1 MRNNFSASTKP
12 FATRNTKKTYTSFNH
27 SSLQK
32 SVNSVNSPTDISKK
46 SMTIKLSA
54 TPLSNTIKS
63 SSNNKYVPDKRSQKS
78 MTLKQTT
85 LPLSNELMTSSINK
99 INNSHDIRSKNQSMT
114 IKQSPIPLYNNLE
127 SFNNNI
133 NNNSLDKRTKKS
145 MTVKHSA
152 LPLSNS
158 LKASN
163 INNNNN
169 SHDNRSKKS
178 MTIKQYSIPL
188 SNNLEL
194 FNNNITNNSL
204 DKRSKKSMTVKHS
217 ALPLSNSLKSSNN
230 NNNNYFNDN
239 RSKKSMTIKQS
250 STPLSNNLE
259 LLNNKITNN
268 SPDKRTKK
276 SMTVKHSTLPLSNSI
291 KSSDINNINNSH
303 DNRSKKSMTIK
314 QSSIPISNKL
324 KSLVNNNF
332 TNNSP
337 DKSSKKSMTVKHS
350 TLPISNKLKDS
361 LNNINNSKNNDKMK
375 SLFNRFNDSNNVR
388 NNSTKKNTTRYENRM
403 KLDLKDNK
411 HFLEKINENDIE
423 TNMNQDEDYSVKNR
437 ITQIDE
443 IIIEN
448 KLDLKD
454 SQASSQ
460 NEKDVKSLKSN
471 NTNENENDDIKSNKS
486 IGKIKS
492 NKSIYSHNSLNKN
505 SKIDNNDII
514 NEEND
519 VVNLRKS
526 KNSNYTLSKDNKSKE
541 ENIINNDDNQDNQ
554 NNIENNIN
562 INEEDILEDNNNKR
576 TSKDIQDDANTSIN
590 RIFFESKI
598 RNKIIEKSNNISDKN
613 KNMIKELLSL
623 LDEKYDRAKDS
634 ENDNN
639 FLKTLKELNK
649 TEKNKNLALIYKR
662 GKKIFQFNNLK
673 NGNIN
678 AINKPNQSIP
688 GTNEE
693 KYQNIKNR
701 YMPMMS
707 LNKKVKPYYEDQYFN
722 EHKEGKYPISLKL
735 SGANTINNKNSIE
748 NDKINKNNILFKS
761 YEIKGKNKSSLL
773 NERSNE
779 YSGYNY
785 KMILNCIEDRLQSLK
800 SNEIIKKNKNS
811 RGNNSCCGLKLKDY
825 NIYCCKAENEK
836 NNNIIHNRFIRVRN
850 MFEQIKKDIDSIQI
864 PIYNYEL
871 KRVFSENNSNR
882 RFLRF

>member
-1 MRNNFSASTKP
+1 
-12 FATRNTKKTYTSFNH
+12 
-27 SSLQK
+27 
-32 SVNSVNSPTDISKK
+32 
-46 SMTIKLSA
+46 
-54 TPLSNTIKS
+54 
-63 SSNNKYVPDKRSQKS
+63 
-78 MTLKQTT
+78 
-85 LPLSNELMTSSINK
+85 
-99 INNSHDIRSKNQSMT
+99 
-114 IKQSPIPLYNNLE
+114 
-127 SFNNNI
+127 
-133 NNNSLDKRTKKS
+133 
-145 MTVKHSA
+145 
-152 LPLSNS
+152 
-158 LKASN
+158 
-163 INNNNN
+163 
-169 SHDNRSKKS
+169 
-178 MTIKQYSIPL
+178 
-188 SNNLEL
+188 
-194 FNNNITNNSL
+194 
-204 DKRSKKSMTVKHS
+204 
-217 ALPLSNSLKSSNN
+217 
-230 NNNNYFNDN
+230 
-239 RSKKSMTIKQS
+239 
-250 STPLSNNLE
+250 
-259 LLNNKITNN
+259 
-268 SPDKRTKK
+268 
-276 SMTVKHSTLPLSNSI
+276 
-291 KSSDINNINNSH
+291 
-303 DNRSKKSMTIK
+303 MTIK

-361 LNNINNSKNNDKMK
+361 LNNINNSKYNDKMK

-471 NTNENENDDIKSNKS
+471 NTKENENDDIKSNKS
-486 IGKIKS
+486 IEKIKS

-505 SKIDNNDII
+505 SIIDNNDII

-541 ENIINNDDNQDNQ
+541 ENINNNDDNQDNQ
-554 NNIENNIN
+554 DNIENNIN

-576 TSKDIQDDANTSIN
+576 TSKDIQDDANSSIN

-722 EHKEGKYPISLKL
+722 EYKEGKYPISLKL
-735 SGANTINNKNSIE
+735 SGANTINNNKNSIE
-748 NDKINKNNILFKS
+748 NEKINKNKNNILFKS

-785 KMILNCIEDRLQSLK
+785 KMILNCIEDRLHSLK
-800 SNEIIKKNKNS
+800 SNEIIKINKNS
-811 RGNNSCCGLKLKDY
+811 SGNNSCCGLKLKDY

-864 PIYNYEL
+864 PLYNYEL